1 MRKHRISAE
10 NNDQDGRN
18 FMRSVSTTN
27 NKRSLSRAVIKAG
40 LFASVAII
48 GTTPMAQLGAAY
60 AQQASAQT
68 IAFNIR
74 SQSMGGALT
83 AFADRAGLKLLL
95 QSSVVAGKTSP
106 SVQGNFTAEQ
116 ALSRLLTGSGLNYRI
131 NGTTVTI
138 ADPAGETQLAPDV
151 LNTTLLDTITVS
163 GGNGI
168 SAVDAPYY
176 TAAPTAF
183 ISEQSIERF
192 RGSSP
197 ADIFRGTVGVMSAEA
212 RNGAGSIDVN
222 IRGMQGM
229 GRVKTTIDGAENAI
243 NIYQGY
249 QGVSN
254 RTFVDPDLLAGVE
267 IQKGSDAASSGIA
280 GTVAMRTVEAGDIV
294 KEGNRFGIRVKGGF
308 GTNSSKPVAGE
319 KAGYELINK
328 GYSGPQMND
337 PDLPD
342 YDSLFPPVI
351 NASDATM
358 DRPAFLKPTNGSGS
372 IVAAMKDEQY
382 EFLAGYAYRKR
393 GNYHAG
399 KNGPASELI
408 NHGGQSICRYS
419 CDTIPNDP
427 YNSYWYPQYMEQS
440 GLTNYRAG
448 EQVLN
453 TQLETKSWLVKGK
466 VNFGDGHSVQLGYT
480 GFQSI
485 SGDRIASNLNGR
497 TVRAEQQSLTTD
509 ADIHTGTFK
518 YRWNP
523 EDNDLINVKS
533 NIWVTRLEQRSPPA
547 YELWFSDP
555 SKKPPAGFKPG
566 PDLWTWGAD
575 VSNESRHVTAYGDID
590 LTYGVSYKLE
600 DTSPGDGTAEWDYM
614 IDLRDGKREEV
625 ATYVKAVYKPVDWLT
640 LNGGLRYSHMWSQ
653 DRSNPTNR
661 LPEIDYGSATFKEGG
676 FSPSIGVT
684 VEPVKGTQLYA
695 NYSST
700 LRAPSIMESVSAFNM
715 SVNTNTK
722 SERSNNWE
730 VGVNFVEESLLAKA
744 DQAMVKFGYFN
755 WDVQDYIAREWYKDP
770 AKVYQ
775 NMRIF
780 NIDRAKF
787 SGLEFST
794 RYDLGGFSA
803 ELAANY
809 YLNVEF
815 CRTADTCEN
824 KSLYADYATN
834 AVPPKYGIDLTLSQ
848 KLLEDSLTVGG
859 RLSYVSNRA
868 IGHGDATAVGASQF
882 IKLIE
887 WEPYTLVDVFA
898 EYKLNENY
906 TATVRVENLTDRYYV
921 DPLSLVM
928 QPGPGRT
935 FYASLT
941 AGF

>member
-10 NNDQDGRN
+10 KNDQDGRN
-18 FMRSVSTTN
+18 FMRSASTTN
-27 NKRSLSRAVIKAG
+27 NKRSLSRGVIKAG

-48 GTTPMAQLGAAY
+48 STIPMAQLGAAY

-116 ALSRLLTGSGLNYRI
+116 ALSRLLTGSGLNYHI

-138 ADPAGETQLAPDV
+138 ADPVGENQLAPDV
-151 LNTTLLDTITVS
+151 LNTTMLDTITVS

-197 ADIFRGTVGVMSAEA
+197 ADIFRGTAGVMSAEA

-249 QGVSN
+249 QGISN

-308 GTNSSKPVAGE
+308 GTNSSKPVAGDV
-319 KAGYELINK
+319 AGYQVINR
-328 GYSGPQMND
+328 GYAGPQMND
-337 PDLPD
+337 PELPD
-342 YDSLFPPVI
+342 YDSLFVPSVT
-351 NASDATM
+351 ASEDTM
-358 DRPAFLKPTNGSGS
+358 NRPAFLEPTNGSGS
-372 IVAAMKDEQY
+372 IVAAMKEEQI
-382 EFLAGYAYRKR
+382 ELLAGYAYRKR

-399 KNGPASELI
+399 KHGPASEVNDRGPTSVCTTL
-408 NHGGQSICRYS
+408 S
-419 CDTIPNDP
+419 CQLNPSDP
-427 YNSYWYPQYMEQS
+427 YNWMWYPQYMEHS
-440 GLTNYRAG
+440 GLTNYRPG

-453 TQLETKSWLVKGK
+453 TQLETKSWLLKGK
-466 VNFGDGHSVQLGYT
+466 VKFGDGHSIQLGYT

-485 SGDRIASNLNGR
+485 SGDRMASNLNGR
-497 TVRAEQQSLTTD
+497 SVQARQQSQTTD

-547 YELWFSDP
+547 YGGNAGA
-555 SKKPPAGFKPG
+555 PAGFKSG

-575 VSNESRHVTAYGDID
+575 ISNESHHVT
-590 LTYGVSYKLE
+590 TYGELDLNYGASYKLE
-600 DTSPGDGTAEWDYM
+600 DTSPSEATRKWDTWL
-614 IDLRDGKREEV
+614 DLRDGKREEA
-625 ATYVKAVYKPVDWLT
+625 ATYIKAAYKPVDWLT
-640 LNGGLRYSHMWSQ
+640 LNGGLRYSYMWSK
-653 DRSNPTNR
+653 DRSNPTVV
-661 LPEIDYGSATFKEGG
+661 LPEMDYAMAAVKEGG
-676 FSPSIGVT
+676 FSPSFGVT
-684 VEPVKGTQLYA
+684 VEPVKGTQVYA

-700 LRAPSIMESVSAFNM
+700 LRAPSIMESVTAFSMN
-715 SVNTNTK
+715 VNADTK

-730 VGVNFVEESLLAKA
+730 VGVNFVEDNIIADA
-744 DQAMVKFGYFN
+744 DQAMIKFGYFN

-770 AKVYQ
+770 TKIYPG
-775 NMRIF
+775 MRII

-787 SGLEFST
+787 SGLELSA

-815 CRTADTCEN
+815 CRTSETCED
-824 KSLYADYATN
+824 KSLYADYSTN
-834 AVPPKYGIDLTLSQ
+834 AIPPKYGIDLTVSQ
-848 KLLEDSLTVGG
+848 KFLEDALTLGS
-859 RLSYVSNRA
+859 RISHVSNRA
-868 IGHGDATAVGASQF
+868 IGHGDATAQGMSQF
-882 IKLIE
+882 IKQIE

-906 TATVRVENLTDRYYV
+906 TATVRVENLTDKYYV
-921 DPLSLVM
+921 DPLSLVQ

-941 AGF
+941 ASF